1 MRGPAAPLLAATLLL
16 LVACGPA
23 AAIFQ
28 DQAGQY
34 DWLKQ
39 HVGRVS
45 TAVLTSGPQPAIYA
59 ASADAGT
66 LAALAPADGHLLWR
80 RVLAEGDAVTRLVVA
95 RKQVLTLSAGGTQL
109 MAWDAATGAAAWVAD
124 LAREAATDVAVLGRD
139 VVAVSVGST
148 IKAFALEDGKP
159 LWSVAVGGRSAKL
172 FASAGGLWAVAA
184 DGSGVAAAL
193 LSSSGSVQRKLSLSG
208 GEQLSASQLVAGD
221 ETVAALT
228 ADGSSLC
235 AAALQEGAA
244 RLTCQR
250 LASLL
255 PAGSDTS
262 GAQLLAGSC
271 ASHAVLQTAGGAAA
285 LSLGGS
291 SGLAVVKFV
300 PGATASGCFAGADP
314 AASPLVAFAT
324 PSAAGLTV
332 QVLSAAD
339 GSPVQPAA
347 TVAALAPRRADG
359 AAVPVAALFGGAV
372 QAGKVGRQ
380 EFLQL
385 AVFDD
390 DSLALVAG
398 GQQAWLRHEELASI
412 GDVLFT
418 DLPAPTPENEAAW
431 VASQPGWRWT
441 LAAQIVQL
449 KMQASQLANM
459 QLASPEEQQRLEA
472 YKALTSDKLRP
483 SRDPDGFRKQIVALT
498 SSGKVVALHNGDGRL
513 LWSLDFGRA
522 AGLRKLVLWRV
533 PHDVQHD
540 IQVAAVG
547 TGPGSS
553 SRFFVINAHT
563 GAVEQTLAA
572 EGEAAQLLHL
582 PQPLHDGSA
591 DQHAYVLVPSG
602 SAGAAKVLPDT
613 AEARAAFQAARPALS
628 FWRVDKAAGSIQGLG
643 FAESGEVEERWSA
656 VLAPAGSGQHILSVA
671 AHSPGEAVASPA
683 RVLGDGS
690 LKFKYLNPNTLLVVV
705 GLPAGSAPAA
715 DATSPAKLTAVVLD
729 AVTGRVLYS
738 QVHEGATGPVH
749 AVLSENMAAYH
760 FWSVD
765 AHRWQ
770 VAAIELYDASPTTM
784 RVSDLAFSVP
794 NVTASSWDAPP
805 VEAAATTLLSRL
817 AVDGLAVTRSARGN
831 TAKQVMMLTPAGRVY
846 LLDRRFLDP
855 RRPVIPPG
863 GKPTAIQAAEGLP
876 PFAPELPLAGQQYAT
891 LDHQVARLRG
901 VAVEPAVLE
910 STQLMLAH
918 GLDLYYSRLTPSKSF
933 DRLPDDFPYAL
944 LTLIVVGMAGATLVL
959 SQLQTRA
966 LVKKKWE

>member
-1 MRGPAAPLLAATLLL
+1 MAK
-16 LVACGPA
+16 CGT
-23 AAIFQ
+23 AIFQ

-45 TAVLTSGPQPAIYA
+45 AAVLTGGPQPAIYA

-80 RVLAEGDAVTRLVVA
+80 RVLAAGDAVTRLVA
-95 RKQVLTLSAGGTQL
+95 TSRQVITLSAGGSQL
-109 MAWDAATGAAAWVAD
+109 MAWDALTGAAAWAAD
-124 LAREAATDVAVLGRD
+124 LAVAAADLAVLGRD
-139 VVAVSVGST
+139 AVAVSVGSSV
-148 IKAFALEDGKP
+148 KAFALDDGKQ
-159 LWSVAVGGRSAKL
+159 LWSVALGGGGAKL
-172 FASAGGLWAVAA
+172 FASADGLWAAAA

-193 LSSSGSVQRKLSLSG
+193 LSQHGSVQRQLSLSG
-208 GEQLSASQLVAGD
+208 SSQLSGSQLEVGD
-221 ETVAALT
+221 AAVAALS

-235 AAALQEGAA
+235 AAALQEGTSG
-244 RLTCQR
+244 LSCQR

-255 PAGSDTS
+255 PAGTDVSA
-262 GAQLLAGSC
+262 AQLLPGSC
-271 ASHAVLQTAGGAAA
+271 AAHAVLQTAGGAAL
-285 LSLGGS
+285 LSLGG
-291 SGLAVVKFV
+291 GGGTAVVTFV
-300 PGATASGCFAGADP
+300 AGATASGCFAGADP
-314 AASPLVAFAT
+314 AGSPLVALAT
-324 PSAAGLTV
+324 PSAAGLAV
-332 QVLSAAD
+332 QVLSGAD
-339 GSPVQPAA
+339 GSAVQPTA
-347 TVAALAPRRADG
+347 TIAALAPRRADD
-359 AAVPVAALFGGAV
+359 AVVPVAALFGGAAR
-372 QAGKVGRQ
+372 AGRVGQQ
-380 EFLQL
+380 EFFQL

-390 DSLALVAG
+390 DSLALVAD

-412 GDVLFT
+412 QDVLFT

-431 VASQPGWRWT
+431 AASQPGWRET
-441 LAAQIVQL
+441 LAAQVLQL
-449 KMQASQLANM
+449 KVQASQLANV
-459 QLASPEEQQRLEA
+459 QLATPEEQQRLEA

-483 SRDPDGFRKQIVALT
+483 SRDADGFRKQVVALT
-498 SSGKVVALHNGDGRL
+498 QSGKVLALHNGDGRL
-513 LWSLDFGRA
+513 LWSLDLGRG

-540 IQVAAVG
+540 IQVAAVA
-547 TGPGSS
+547 TGSS
-553 SRFFVINAHT
+553 GSRVIVINAHT

-582 PQPLHDGSA
+582 PQPLHDGFA
-591 DQHAYVLVPSG
+591 DQHAYVLVPAGAS
-602 SAGAAKVLPDT
+602 GAAKVLPDT

-628 FWRVDKAAGSIQGLG
+628 FWRLDEAAGSIQGLG
-643 FAESGEVEERWSA
+643 FSESGEVEERWSA
-656 VLAPAGSGQHILSVA
+656 VLAPAGTGQRILAVA

-705 GLPAGSAPAA
+705 GLPAGAAPAA
-715 DATSPAKLTAVVLD
+715 DAAAPAKLTAVVLD
-729 AVTGRVLYS
+729 AVTGRVLFS
-738 QVHEGATGPVH
+738 QAHEGATGPVH

-784 RVSDLAFSVP
+784 RVSDVAFSVP
-794 NVTASSWDAPP
+794 NVTASSWDTPP

-817 AVDGLAVTRSARGN
+817 AADGLAVTRSARGN
-831 TAKQVMMLTPAGRVY
+831 TAKQVIMLTPAGRVY

-855 RRPVIPPG
+855 RRPVIPAG
-863 GKPTAIQAAEGLP
+863 SKPTAIQAAEGLP
-876 PFAPELPLAGQQYAT
+876 PFAPELPLSGQQYAT

-910 STQLMLAH
+910 STQLMVAH
-918 GLDLYYSRLTPSKSF
+918 GLDLFYNRLTPSKSF
-933 DRLPDDFPYAL
+933 DRLPDDFPFAL
-944 LTLIVVGMAGATLVL
+944 LTLIVVGMAGGTLVL